1 MIFHKSFY
9 FIASQKVKTPK
20 KVNNFFLLK
29 LILFRYSYI
38 SNVKSF
44 DVISVSSIPN
54 QLPRTYIEIT
64 HKKEC

>member
-9 FIASQKVKTPK
+9 FIASQKIKIQK

>member
-1 MIFHKSFY
+1 MFFIKVFTLLLHK
-9 FIASQKVKTPK
+9 KLKPKK